1 MAPDL
6 LMRAGDRMPVQ
17 RRTLELDGVP
27 VNLASATG
35 VKFKAQGASG
45 IVINGDC
52 TIVDATGGVV
62 DYAWTASDA
71 AVPAG
76 FYAAWYEVTY
86 PSGLVLTVPNT
97 GYLVLQIS
105 SVAQGTWT
113 YSGNPSSSPRDQV
126 RYYLQDT
133 DPDDPQMSD
142 AELDFLIADW
152 YSVTASYILVA
163 ATAAEILSVRYAGEV
178 TVSSD
183 AVIVALEQLQEKW
196 AAAAMRLRAMQAR
209 KDIGGPDAGD
219 IDLYEQPD
227 PSIKPLSFDKG
238 MHDNR
243 YAGRQDYGG
252 TDIPDPVSPLY
263 GDPGG
268 WW

>member
-1 MAPDL
+1 MTPDIL
-6 LMRAGDRMPVQ
+6 IRAGDRLPVL

-27 VNLASATG
+27 VNLSAATG
-35 VKFKAQGASG
+35 VVFKAQGATG
-45 IVINGDC
+45 VVITGAC
-52 TIVDATGGVV
+52 ATVDATGGVV
-62 DYAWTASDA
+62 DYSWTSNDA
-71 AVPAG
+71 LVPAG

-86 PSGLVLTVPNT
+86 SGGQLTVPNT
-97 GYLVLQIS
+97 GYLALQIS

-113 YSGNPSSSPRDQV
+113 YSGNPASSPRDTV

-142 AELDFLIADW
+142 AELDFLIQDW

-163 ATAAEILSVRYAGEV
+163 ATAAEILSVRYSGEV

-196 AAAAMRLRAMQAR
+196 AATAARLRAMQAR
-209 KDIGGPDAGD
+209 KDVGAPDAGD
-219 IDLYEQPD
+219 IDLYEIND

-243 YAGRQDYGG
+243 WAGRQDYGG
-252 TDIPDPVSPLY
+252 DLPDPVSPLY

>member
-1 MAPDL
+1 MTPDVL
-6 LMRAGDRMPVQ
+6 LRAGNRLPVL
-17 RRTLELDGVP
+17 RRTLEIDGEP
-27 VNLASATG
+27 VNLSSATG
-35 VKFKAQGASG
+35 VVFKAQGATGVVISG
-45 IVINGDC
+45 AC
-52 TIVDATGGVV
+52 TVVDATGGVV
-62 DYAWTASDA
+62 DYAWTAPDS
-71 AVPAG
+71 AVATG

-86 PSGLVLTVPNT
+86 SGGVLTVPNS

-113 YSGNPSSSPRDQV
+113 YSGDPSSSPRDTV

-142 AELDFLIADW
+142 AELDFLIDDW

-163 ATAAEILSVRYAGEV
+163 ATAAEILSVRYSGEV

-196 AAAAMRLRAMQAR
+196 AATAARLRAMQAR

-219 IDLYEQPD
+219 IDLYEYPD

-252 TDIPDPVSPLY
+252 IDIPDPVSPLY